1 MIFENAL
8 TGSITAK

>member
-1 MIFENAL
+1 MIFKNAL